1 MLAIIVGGGRGG
13 SYLARD
19 LQAQGYRV
27 KLADRRPDVVAKLR
41 QEIEG
46 EVVCGDGSSPEILT
60 QLGTDKAQLVVALTR
75 NDEDNLVVCR
85 LAKHH
90 FHVPRVIARVSNPR
104 NEWLYTKAWGVDVAI
119 SQTHLTAKV
128 IEEEIGLGDLITLL
142 KLNRGEAALV
152 EVRLHDT
159 SPCRGKAIRDISLP
173 PDAVIATIIRKGKL
187 VIPRGDTTLEAED
200 EVLAVCTVATE
211 KLLKDA
217 LVGPTS
223 PDYSR
228 KSHE

>member
-19 LQAQGYRV
+19 LQSQGYQV
-27 KLADRRPDVVAKLR
+27 KVVERRPEIVAKLR

-46 EVVCGDGSSPEILT
+46 EVICGSGSSPEVLA

-128 IEEEIGLGDLITLL
+128 IEEEIGLGDLVTLL

-152 EVRLHDT
+152 ELT
-159 SPCRGKAIRDISLP
+159 LPEASPCRGKAIRDLNLP
-173 PDAVIATIIRKGKL
+173 VDTVIVSIIRRGRL
-187 VIPRGDTTLEAED
+187 VIPRGDTTLETDD
-200 EVLAVCTVATE
+200 EVLAVSTVAAE
-211 KLLKDA
+211 PALKAA
-217 LVGPTS
+217 LTGVA
-223 PDYSR
+223 
-228 KSHE
+228 

>member
-19 LQAQGYRV
+19 LQSQGYQV
-27 KLADRRPDVVAKLR
+27 KVVDLRPEVVAKLR

-46 EVVCGDGSSPEILT
+46 EVICGSGSSPEVLAQI
-60 QLGTDKAQLVVALTR
+60 GTDKAQLVVALTR

-128 IEEEIGLGDLITLL
+128 IEEEIGLGELVTLL

-152 EVRLHDT
+152 ELRLPDT
-159 SPCRGKAIRDISLP
+159 SPCRGKAIRDLALP
-173 PDAVIATIIRKGKL
+173 ANSVIASIIRKGKL
-187 VIPRGDTTLEAED
+187 VIPRGDTTLEPED
-200 EVLAVCTVATE
+200 EILAVCTVAAE
-211 KLLKDA
+211 KPLKDA
-217 LVGPTS
+217 LVGPA
-223 PDYSR
+223 
-228 KSHE
+228 